1 MRVRLPDLVIMR
13 VRLPDAVIRRVLTQR
28 IAVGGPSG
36 RDGSDSSC
44 LDSLGP
50 KVTREE
56 AFEGIQRYVTIFEPY
71 FFLI

>member
-13 VRLPDAVIRRVLTQR
+13 VRLPDGVIRMLLTWR

-44 LDSLGP
+44 PDSLGP
-50 KVTREE
+50 EVPREE
-56 AFEGIQRYVTIFEPY
+56 VLEGIQRYVTIFVPY
-71 FFLI
+71 FY